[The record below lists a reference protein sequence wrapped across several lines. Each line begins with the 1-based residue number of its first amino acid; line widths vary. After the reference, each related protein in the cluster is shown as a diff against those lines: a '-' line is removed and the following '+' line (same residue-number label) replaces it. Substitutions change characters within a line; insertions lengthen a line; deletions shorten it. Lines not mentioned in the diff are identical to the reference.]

1 MITSP
6 TPLAPPATITAL
18 ADHVSGPVATAA
30 VVVVGVALILIL
42 AGWLARKLVSKII
55 GVAVS
60 VGVAAATT
68 HQGMQQW
75 IHHLVA
81 ANLHT

>member
-1 MITSP
+1 M
-6 TPLAPPATITAL
+6 
-18 ADHVSGPVATAA
+18 SGPVAAA
-30 VVVVGVALILIL
+30 VVVVVGVALVLIL
-42 AGWLARKLVSKII
+42 AGWLARKLASKII
-55 GVAVS
+55 GVEVS
-60 VGVAAATT
+60 VGVAVAT

>member
-6 TPLAPPATITAL
+6 TPLVPPAILTAL

-30 VVVVGVALILIL
+30 AAVVGVALILIL
-42 AGWLARKLVSKII
+42 AGWLARKLMSKII

-60 VGVAAATT
+60 VCVAAAT

>member
-1 MITSP
+1 MITAP
-6 TPLAPPATITAL
+6 TPLVPPGTITAL

-30 VVVVGVALILIL
+30 AVVGVALVLIL

-60 VGVAAATT
+60 VGVAAAA

>member
-1 MITSP
+1 MIG
-6 TPLAPPATITAL
+6 TPKPVVPPGVAAAL

-30 VVVVGVALILIL
+30 AVVVGVALVLIL
-42 AGWLARKLVSKII
+42 AGWLARKLMSKII

-60 VGVAAATT
+60 VGVAAAT

>member
-6 TPLAPPATITAL
+6 TPLVPPGTVTAV
-18 ADHVSGPVATAA
+18 ADHVSGPVAAA
-30 VVVVGVALILIL
+30 VAVVVGVALVLIL
-42 AGWLARKLVSKII
+42 AGWLARKLMSKII

-60 VGVAAATT
+60 FGVAAAT